1 MKKFR
6 FKLETV
12 LRLKRRIEEERQNQ
26 YGVAKRLRVEAERQ
40 VERRRQQIEILLV
53 SYQQSMVQQFDLID
67 LNNYHNY
74 LIWLDKM
81 LELDI
86 TQLHAARQK
95 EIAALNEL
103 IEASK
108 ERKMVDKL
116 KDKAYEQYRIDE
128 AQEETKFLDELGTG
142 RFTRQSRES

>member
-26 YGVAKRLRVEAERQ
+26 YGVAKQLRVEAEHQ

-67 LNNYHNY
+67 LNNYHNH

-86 TQLHAARQK
+86 TQLHAAQQK

-116 KDKAYEQYRIDE
+116 KDKAYEQYRFDE

-142 RFTRQSRES
+142 RFARQSQEN